1 MNGWLTWTKPTNT
14 RCQPLLPLMMVN
26 DDQKFI
32 IRHSSMQR
40 SMQSKANIHPSM
52 NPWFESCSAEK
63 VNISFMEVCTKL
75 ESFAPSFIISEKGAS
90 HLHSA
95 RMGEIDWGA
104 WTLNVYSKKI
114 LTQKSKYTRRERESV
129 ESMVVESHSKLL
141 SSFVQVKLIINNQNN
156 VHHSTIPVCSSEL
169 NEQRLRYVVEEKKY

>member
-1 MNGWLTWTKPTNT
+1 
-14 RCQPLLPLMMVN
+14 
-26 DDQKFI
+26 
-32 IRHSSMQR
+32 
-40 SMQSKANIHPSM
+40 M

-90 HLHSA
+90 LLHSA
-95 RMGEIDWGA
+95 RSYGWNWLRCMNVKRVLKENIDTEI
-104 WTLNVYSKKI
+104 KI
-114 LTQKSKYTRRERESV
+114 HTARENV

-169 NEQRLRYVVEEKKY
+169 NEQRLHCVVEKKNTMNSEWEREIAHHEKVIHSHTHPHPL